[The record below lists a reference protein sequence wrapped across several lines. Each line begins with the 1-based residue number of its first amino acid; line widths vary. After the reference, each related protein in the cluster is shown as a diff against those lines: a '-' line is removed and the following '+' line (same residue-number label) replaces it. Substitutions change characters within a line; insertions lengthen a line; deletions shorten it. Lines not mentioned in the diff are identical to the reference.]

1 MKNLTNKYLCTVNS
15 MKPVLGPLY
24 LSLFLHIVAQFVAGN
39 SQHIYTPVEDITIA
53 CGNSGTQIN
62 KFDNR
67 TWSGDINSEFC
78 PFEQDQVGNNTSQV
92 RKAPSSSFTGRVPYT
107 TARVSHSTFTY
118 RFSLTTGQKFIRL
131 YFYHAS
137 YADFDR
143 SKALFSVE
151 AGDYTLLQD
160 FNASA
165 TVDAAGVETIY
176 REFCLNIYD
185 GDQILSITFTPSKAK
200 QAYAFINGIE
210 IVSMPTYLYYTAAQ
224 SNAAHYIGGGDRFP
238 IQENTAMEMVYRIN
252 IGGSSVSSSQDTGMY
267 RNWNGDDVTYLDEL
281 SRSLTV
287 SPSNPSIQLKFAK
300 IPEYSAPKEVYQT
313 GRSIDSNKTNNK
325 SYNLTWEFPVD
336 SNRPHLVRLHFCEL
350 EPEITKIGERT
361 FLIYIGNQAA
371 DTADIVEWSGGNG
384 IPVYRDYVVVLS
396 NPVRQKNVSLSI
408 TLQAFQMDWM
418 IKYKNAM
425 LNGLEILKL
434 IDSKGPQAGSSTN
447 PKLTP
452 LSPRTS
458 KSSSSA
464 LAIVAGVVSSTVVF
478 SALGFLIFRQRWKVK
493 DSGSSHRTMKLTMTP
508 SSSSPSYLCRYF
520 SLAEIKAATKNF
532 NHTFIIGVG
541 GFGNV
546 YKGCIDSGATL
557 VAIKRLKPESSQG
570 AHEFK
575 TEIELLSQLRHRH
588 LVSLIGYCTD
598 KGEMILVYDYM
609 ARGSLRD
616 HLYHTN
622 NSTLSWEQRLQIC
635 IGTAQGL
642 QYLHGGAKG
651 TIIHRDVKSTN
662 ILLDEKWV
670 AKVSDFGLSKM
681 GNPNMSK
688 THISTVVKGSFG
700 YLDPEYYRRQRLTEK
715 SDVYSFGVVLFE
727 VLCAKPAVINTEEM
741 RQMNLSEWAKSCH
754 HKGELDRIIDPSLTG
769 NIATESLNKFVDIA
783 MSCVHE
789 NGVERPSMDDVL
801 RGLELALQIHH
812 SQESDINSI
821 ERKVETETSSG
832 EPSCATKDSITCISG
847 TIFSEINHP
856 SGR

>member
-1 MKNLTNKYLCTVNS
+1 MKSLTNKYLCTVNS
-15 MKPVLGPLY
+15 MKPIIGPLY
-24 LSLFLHIVAQFVAGN
+24 LSLFLHIISQLVASD
-39 SQHIYTPVEDITIA
+39 SQRIYTPVEDITIA
-53 CGNSGTQIN
+53 CGDSSTQIS

-67 TWSGDINSEFC
+67 TWSGDINSEIF

-107 TARVSHSTFTY
+107 TARVSHSKFTY

-143 SKALFSVE
+143 SKALFSVK
-151 AGDYTLLQD
+151 AGGYTLFQD

-165 TVDAAGVETIY
+165 TVDATGVETIY

-185 GDQILSITFTPSKAK
+185 GDQSLNITFTPSKAK

-210 IVSMPTYLYYTAAQ
+210 IVSMPTYLYYTAPQ
-224 SNAAHYIGGGDRFP
+224 SNGVNYIGGGVSFP
-238 IQENTAMEMVYRIN
+238 IEENIAMEMVYRIN
-252 IGGSSVSSSQDTGMY
+252 IGGSSVSSNQDTGMY
-267 RNWNGDDVTYLDEL
+267 RNWDGEDETYLDE
-281 SRSLTV
+281 SIRNLTV
-287 SPSNPSIQLKFAK
+287 SPSNPSIQLKFAR

-313 GRSIDSNKTNNK
+313 GRLIDKNKTNNQ

-336 SNRPHLVRLHFCEL
+336 SNHGYLLRLHFCEL
-350 EPEITKIGERT
+350 EPEIRERT
-361 FLIYIGNQAA
+361 FLTYIGNQAA
-371 DTADIVEWSGGNG
+371 DTVDIVEWGGGNG
-384 IPVYRDYVVVLS
+384 IPVYRDYMVVLS
-396 NPVRQKNVSLSI
+396 NPERQKKASLFI
-408 TLQAFQMDWM
+408 TLQAFQLDWM
-418 IKYKNAM
+418 IQYNNAI

-434 IDSKGPQAGSSTN
+434 IGSKGPQAGSSAN
-447 PKLTP
+447 PKVTP

-458 KSSSSA
+458 KSSSPV
-464 LAIVAGVVSSTVVF
+464 LAIAAGVVSSIVVF
-478 SALGFLIFRQRWKVK
+478 SALGFLIFRQRWKDK
-493 DSGSSHRTMKLTMTP
+493 ESGSNHRTMKLTMTP
-508 SSSSPSYLCRYF
+508 SSSPSYLCRYF

-532 NHTFIIGVG
+532 NHNFVIGVG

-546 YKGCIDSGATL
+546 YKGCIDGGANV

-570 AHEFK
+570 ADEFK

-681 GNPNMSK
+681 GSPNMSK

-801 RGLELALQIHH
+801 RGLEFALQIHH

-847 TIFSEINHP
+847 TIFSEINNP

>member
-15 MKPVLGPLY
+15 MKPVLGPLS
-24 LSLFLHIVAQFVAGN
+24 LSLFLHIVAQFVAGD

-53 CGNSGTQIN
+53 CGDSGTQIS

-67 TWSGDINSEFC
+67 TWSGDINSEIF
-78 PFEQDQVGNNTSQV
+78 PFEQDQVGNNISQV

-107 TARVSHSTFTY
+107 TARVSHSKFTY

-151 AGDYTLLQD
+151 AGGYTLLQD

-165 TVDAAGVETIY
+165 TMDAAGVETIY
-176 REFCLNIYD
+176 REFCLNIHD
-185 GDQILSITFTPSKAK
+185 GDQILNIIFTPSKAK

-210 IVSMPTYLYYTAAQ
+210 IVSMPTYLYFTAPQ
-224 SNAAHYIGGGDRFP
+224 SNGADYVGGKISFP
-238 IQENTAMEMVYRIN
+238 TGENTAMEMFYRIN
-252 IGGSSVSSSQDTGMY
+252 IGGSSVSSNEDTGMY
-267 RNWNGDDVTYLDEL
+267 RNWDGEDETYLDEI
-281 SRSLTV
+281 SRNLTV
-287 SPSNPSIQLKFAK
+287 SLSNPSIQLKFAR

-313 GRSIDSNKTNNK
+313 GRLIDKNKTNNK

-336 SNRPHLVRLHFCEL
+336 SNHPYLVRLHFCEL
-350 EPEITKIGERT
+350 EPEITKIG
-361 FLIYIGNQAA
+361 G
-371 DTADIVEWSGGNG
+371 GGNG
-384 IPVYRDYVVVLS
+384 IPVYRDYVVVFS
-396 NPVRQKNVSLSI
+396 NPERQKKASLFI
-408 TLQAFQMDWM
+408 TLQAFQLDWM
-418 IKYKNAM
+418 IEYNNAI

-434 IDSKGPQAGSSTN
+434 IDSKGPQAGSSSN
-447 PKLTP
+447 PKVTP

-458 KSSSSA
+458 KSSSPV

-493 DSGSSHRTMKLTMTP
+493 DSGPSHRTMKLTMTP
-508 SSSSPSYLCRYF
+508 SSSLSYLCRYF

-532 NHTFIIGVG
+532 HHTFIIGVG

-546 YKGCIDSGATL
+546 YKGCIDGGANL

-609 ARGSLRD
+609 ARGWLRD

-622 NSTLSWEQRLQIC
+622 NSTLSWEQRLRIC

-681 GNPNMSK
+681 GSPNMSK

-727 VLCAKPAVINTEEM
+727 VLCARPAVINTEEM

-769 NIATESLNKFVDIA
+769 KIATESFNKFVDIA

-801 RGLELALQIHH
+801 RGLEFALQIHH
-812 SQESDINSI
+812 SPEKDINSI
-821 ERKVETETSSG
+821 ERKVETEQVVENQVVRPKILLHVYLGQSSLR
-832 EPSCATKDSITCISG
+832 S
-847 TIFSEINHP
+847 TIQVGDESDDEHLFED
-856 SGR
+856 